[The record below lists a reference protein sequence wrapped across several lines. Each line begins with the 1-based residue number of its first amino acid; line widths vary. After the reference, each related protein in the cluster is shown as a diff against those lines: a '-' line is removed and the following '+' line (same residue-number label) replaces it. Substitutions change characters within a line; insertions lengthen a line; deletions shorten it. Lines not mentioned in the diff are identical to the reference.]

1 MKPRHLLGF
10 SCFLVFRDV
19 VISRF
24 TVPHVKLLP
33 VCARRGLFSA
43 EGIQPVQSENRKMN
57 EQDSAAKMAALHTG
71 GSRCCATAAKMA
83 APHNGEV
90 INRHLRRV
98 KRKRKGKEAFPP

>member
-43 EGIQPVQSENRKMN
+43 EAVVAVQAEDRTMK
-57 EQDSAAKMAALHTG
+57 
-71 GSRCCATAAKMA
+71 
-83 APHNGEV
+83 V
-90 INRHLRRV
+90 INRRGSYQQPSAPSQKKAEGK
-98 KRKRKGKEAFPP
+98 KRKSP

>member
-43 EGIQPVQSENRKMN
+43 EAVVATRAEDRRMKD
-57 EQDSAAKMAALHTG
+57 QDSAAKMAALHTG
-71 GSRCCATAAKMA
+71 GSRCCATESADGDGT
-83 APHNGEV
+83 PSLV
-90 INRHLRRV
+90 YS
-98 KRKRKGKEAFPP
+98 